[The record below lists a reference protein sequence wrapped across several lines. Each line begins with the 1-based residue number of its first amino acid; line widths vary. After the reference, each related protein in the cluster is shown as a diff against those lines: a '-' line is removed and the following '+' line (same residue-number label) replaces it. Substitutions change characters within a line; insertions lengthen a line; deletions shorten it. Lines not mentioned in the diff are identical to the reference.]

1 MNWAKFITDISMY
14 ILMITGIIMII
25 LCLILI
31 FDINI
36 INALNVS
43 CTIFI
48 ISFIIGFVAEYNDK
62 EKF

>member
-1 MNWAKFITDISMY
+1 MNWAKFITDISLY

-25 LCLILI
+25 LCLI

-48 ISFIIGFVAEYNDK
+48 IYFIVVFIAEYNDK
-62 EKF
+62 EKL